1 MKRIAIVGA
10 SMRCYGMFV
19 DRVKK
24 VIPDDVKFVGIYDIN
39 MGRSKVLKE
48 YIGEE
53 CTIYDDFEKMLDAE
67 KPDGVLVTTRDDTH
81 HDYVIR
87 ALNKGY
93 DAYSEKPL
101 TNTFERCLAIRDA
114 EKKSGKMVTT
124 TFNCRYMP
132 YLEHIKEL
140 VMSGRI
146 GKVYSMNYEYALKRT
161 HGGDYFKRWH
171 RLMEYSQG
179 MLLHKSTHHLD
190 VANWIIDSEPR
201 YVTALANRVHYG
213 DAGEFRAER
222 CTKCPHSDKCQSY
235 VYDEANEKLLKQFYY
250 DNEGEDGYIRDRCAF
265 TPDADINDNYSVSV
279 MYQNGALLTYTLQMA
294 SMHEGYNITITGE
307 KGVIIASKWSP
318 AENDNGKDIIKL
330 ITYGGKT
337 EILEYERPTGCHDGA
352 DDRLIKMLFNGY
364 ESDPLNQCAGSFE
377 GVVSA
382 MVGIAGNM
390 SIKEGKTIDLKP
402 FIDKL
407 R

>member
-1 MKRIAIVGA
+1 MKRIVIVGA
-10 SMRCYGMFV
+10 SMRCYAMFV

-24 VIPDDVKFVGIYDIN
+24 VIPNDVKFVGVYDIN
-39 MGRSKVLKE
+39 KGRSEVLAQI
-48 YIGEE
+48 IGED
-53 CTIYDDFEKMLDAE
+53 CTVYYDFEQMLDAE
-67 KPDGVLVTTRDDTH
+67 KPDGVLITSRDDTH
-81 HDYVIR
+81 HDYVVR

-114 EKKSGKMVTT
+114 EKISGKKVTT

-140 VMSGRI
+140 VMSGTI

-171 RLMEYSQG
+171 RLMEFSQG

-190 VANWIIDSEPR
+190 VANWIIDDEPR

-222 CTKCPHSDKCQSY
+222 CSKCPNSGDCESY
-235 VYDEANEKLLKQFYY
+235 VYDEAGEKLHKQFYY
-250 DNEGEDGYIRDRCAF
+250 DHEGEDGYIRDRCAF

-279 MYQNGALLTYTLQMA
+279 MYEKGALLTYTLQMA

-318 AENDNGKDIIKL
+318 AENDNGKDVIKV
-330 ITYGGKT
+330 IRKGGKT

-377 GVVSA
+377 VVVSA

>member
-10 SMRCYGMFV
+10 SMRCYAMFV

-24 VIPDDVKFVGIYDIN
+24 VIPDDVKFVGVYDIN

-48 YIGEE
+48 YIGDD
-53 CTIYDDFEKMLDAE
+53 CTIYDDFEMMLDAE

-140 VMSGRI
+140 VMSGTI

-171 RLMEYSQG
+171 RLMEHSQG

-213 DAGEFRAER
+213 DAGEYRAER

-235 VYDEANEKLLKQFYY
+235 VYDEANENILKKFYY
-250 DNEGEDGYIRDRCAF
+250 DNEAEDGYIRDRCAF

-330 ITYGGKT
+330 VTYGGKT

>member
-1 MKRIAIVGA
+1 
-10 SMRCYGMFV
+10 
-19 DRVKK
+19 
-24 VIPDDVKFVGIYDIN
+24 
-39 MGRSKVLKE
+39 
-48 YIGEE
+48 
-53 CTIYDDFEKMLDAE
+53 
-67 KPDGVLVTTRDDTH
+67 
-81 HDYVIR
+81 
-87 ALNKGY
+87 
-93 DAYSEKPL
+93 
-101 TNTFERCLAIRDA
+101 
-114 EKKSGKMVTT
+114 
-124 TFNCRYMP
+124 
-132 YLEHIKEL
+132 
-140 VMSGRI
+140 
-146 GKVYSMNYEYALKRT
+146 
-161 HGGDYFKRWH
+161 
-171 RLMEYSQG
+171 
-179 MLLHKSTHHLD
+179 
-190 VANWIIDSEPR
+190 
-201 YVTALANRVHYG
+201 
-213 DAGEFRAER
+213 
-222 CTKCPHSDKCQSY
+222 
-235 VYDEANEKLLKQFYY
+235 
-250 DNEGEDGYIRDRCAF
+250 
-265 TPDADINDNYSVSV
+265 

-330 ITYGGKT
+330 VTYGGKT